1 MRSLLVALLGA
12 VLVAAML
19 PARGSARTAA
29 TVKACAQL
37 ELTSPALHHSL
48 RAATIFCLRP
58 SSIRV
63 RATYTWTTCPGTPVE
78 EACQEGTNQLIFTS
92 TSANPN
98 LIDSWG
104 GENYPGVGLLS
115 LPGTGTFTCE
125 SHSVDRQQG
134 RTVYAKHTKKV
145 AVHDQAA
152 AYAATGGGIKVGTS
166 LHPGM
171 RGPLG
176 ANASVRLGQPNTC
189 GFAGLPA
196 TPDAARSYW
205 PGKVVPVASLW
216 GPTPVVTST
225 GTLTKVVPLPASE
238 GYAPTARLRGTVHWS
253 LRVASFSALVR

>member
-1 MRSLLVALLGA
+1 MRPLFV
-12 VLVAAML
+12 AML
-19 PARGSARTAA
+19 AATLLAASLSAGGSARSSA

-37 ELTSPALHHSL
+37 ELKSPALHHSL

-58 SSIRV
+58 SAIRV

-78 EACQEGTNQLIFTS
+78 EACQEGTNQLIFNS

-104 GENYPGVGLLS
+104 GENYPGVGLFS

-125 SHSVDRQQG
+125 SHSVDRQNG
-134 RTVYAKHTKKV
+134 RIEYAKHTKKI
-145 AVHDQAA
+145 AVRDQAA
-152 AYAATGGGIKVGTS
+152 SYAASGAGIRVGTS

-176 ANASVRLGQPNTC
+176 VNASVRLGQPNTC
-189 GFAGLPA
+189 GFAGLPVS
-196 TPDAARSYW
+196 PDAARSYW

-216 GPTPVVTST
+216 GSTPVVTST
-225 GTLTKVVPLPASE
+225 GSLTKVVPLPVSE
-238 GYAPTARLRGTVHWS
+238 GYAPTAKLRGTVHWS